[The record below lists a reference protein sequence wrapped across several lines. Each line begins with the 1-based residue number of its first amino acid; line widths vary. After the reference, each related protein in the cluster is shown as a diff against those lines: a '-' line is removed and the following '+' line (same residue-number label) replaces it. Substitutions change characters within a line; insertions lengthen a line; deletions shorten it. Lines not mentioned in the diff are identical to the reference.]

1 MIRFREIP
9 HRYAAAFV
17 LVAMGAVGFLPLFDG
32 PGYEQ
37 AIATG
42 LVVPSAA
49 AIAVALSGSRE
60 ESPTVLANVARGA
73 LVGLAFAGIAL
84 LTAVLHGLRVGI
96 CEWWGALLYFVLT
109 AGLGCVMGGV
119 WGAVVGETVAALAR
133 RGRIVKPRRRAVLAV
148 VLALAGPIGCAAIS
162 VGRFL
167 TSPMIFAYDPF
178 VGYFSGTLYDTVI
191 DAGTPMLT
199 YRLGSFATVVA
210 VALVAS
216 VLERDASRRFGLVL
230 ALRTPRQR
238 ATAGLGLLAALV
250 STSLIVAGS
259 WLGHFS
265 TVASIT
271 KSLGAEKHGAR
282 CDVVYP
288 STTREQEANLL
299 VKDCE
304 EELAF
309 VEKRLGAKGPARV
322 RAFFFRDP
330 DDKKRQMGAAHTY
343 IAKPWREEVYLQM
356 GGYPHPVLGHELA
369 HVVAGS
375 FGRGPFKISGGLFG
389 ILPNPGLIEGVAVAA
404 SPDDED
410 LTDAQWARAMM
421 DIGILPS
428 MQRVF
433 SLSFLGD
440 ASAKSYTLA
449 GAFVSWIGERYGFD
463 VVRAWFGGESIETLT
478 KLDWAA
484 LDRDFRASLA
494 KLSLP
499 PEAASFA
506 KAKFARPG
514 IFGRKCPH
522 VVDALRHD
530 ADVCRDSQRFEEAI
544 KLYREAIAKDRNDF
558 ASQNAVA
565 AVERRHGDREKGI
578 HELVAMANADDATVP
593 RVYRDRAEETLADA
607 ELVDGSFELA
617 ASRYDAL
624 AKRTVDEDAARTLEV
639 KSLGARDP
647 AARAAVKALL
657 LGDEKHGA
665 DIYVGGVELGLW
677 SPTDDAGLAHYLI
690 GRNLVGRGFFE
701 YGGAQL
707 DTALTRDLPTARV
720 RRETIRQRVVAACAL
735 GDQAALLKQKSLI
748 ESGSDPFIG
757 AAGGRRES
765 TLSMIARCTR

>member
-1 MIRFREIP
+1 
-9 HRYAAAFV
+9 
-17 LVAMGAVGFLPLFDG
+17 MGAVGFLPLFDG

-37 AIATG
+37 SLATG
-42 LVVPSAA
+42 LLVPSTA
-49 AIAVALSGSRE
+49 AIAVALAKDATPLARVGRG
-60 ESPTVLANVARGA
+60 VL
-73 LVGLAFAGIAL
+73 LGLALAGISL
-84 LTAVLHGLRVGI
+84 LTAIGHGLRVGI
-96 CEWWGALLYFVLT
+96 CEWWGALLYFALT

-119 WGAVVGETVAALAR
+119 WGAVVGEL
-133 RGRIVKPRRRAVLAV
+133 RRRRWLTVL
-148 VLALAGPIGCAAIS
+148 LAIAGPLGCALIS
-162 VGRFL
+162 VGRFV

-199 YRLGSFATVVA
+199 YRLGSFCTVMAVVLFASVMERTDRGVRLVLRDARSRWRGALAVVA
-210 VALVAS
+210 TLTS
-216 VLERDASRRFGLVL
+216 
-230 ALRTPRQR
+230 
-238 ATAGLGLLAALV
+238 TAI
-250 STSLIVAGS
+250 IVAGS

-271 KSLGAEKHGAR
+271 KNLGAEKHGAR

-309 VEKRLGAKGPARV
+309 VEKRLGARGPARV

-375 FGRGPFKISGGLFG
+375 FGRGPFRISGGLG
-389 ILPNPGLIEGVAVAA
+389 GLLPNPGLIEGVAVAA

-410 LTDAQWARAMM
+410 LTDAQWARAML
-421 DIGILPS
+421 DIGILPN

-449 GAFVSWIGERYGFD
+449 GAFVSWVGGRWGFD
-463 VVRAWFGGESIETLT
+463 VVRAWFGGGDIEALT
-478 KLDWAA
+478 HLDWAA
-484 LDRDFRASLA
+484 LDREFRASLA
-494 KLSLP
+494 ALPLP

-522 VVDALRHD
+522 LVDSLRHD
-530 ADVCRDSQRFEEAI
+530 ADVCRDTQRFEEAI
-544 KLYREAIAKDRNDF
+544 KLYREVLVKDRNDF

-565 AVERRHGDREKGI
+565 AVERRHGDRQKGER
-578 HELVAMANADDATVP
+578 ELLAMANADDATVP
-593 RVYRDRAEETLADA
+593 RIYRDRAEETLADA
-607 ELVDGSFELA
+607 DLVEGQFLTA
-617 ASRYDAL
+617 AERYDGI
-624 AKRTVDEDAARTLEV
+624 AKRTVDEDVARTLEV
-639 KSLGARDP
+639 KALGARDP
-647 AARAAVKALL
+647 AARLAIKALL
-657 LGDEKHGA
+657 LGDEKHGP
-665 DIYVGGVELGLW
+665 DIYLGGVELGEW
-677 SPTDDAGLAHYLI
+677 SPNDTSGLAQYLI

-701 YGGAQL
+701 YGGATL
-707 DTALTRDLPTARV
+707 DAALTHDLPTLRI
-720 RRETIRQRVVAACAL
+720 RRETVRQRAVAACAL
-735 GDQAALLKQKSLI
+735 DDQAALAKEKALI
-748 ESGSDPFIG
+748 EGPNDPFVG

-765 TLSMIARCTR
+765 TLSMIARCTTGQ